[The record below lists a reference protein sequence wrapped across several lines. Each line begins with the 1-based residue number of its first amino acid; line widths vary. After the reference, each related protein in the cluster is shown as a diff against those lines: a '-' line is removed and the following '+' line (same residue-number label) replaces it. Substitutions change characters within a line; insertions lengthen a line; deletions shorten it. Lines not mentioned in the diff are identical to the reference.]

1 MNRLAGF
8 SNRSAFVATITVVVW
23 ILFTSPSSACKCK
36 GLSVTDALQH
46 SDSVFLGRVVETK
59 LDVGQRDYSATFEVF
74 KSWKGV
80 SSPRTQ
86 VSTEVAGEAC
96 GSEFLCG
103 KTYLV
108 YVKAGRT
115 NACLRTIGAGRAAND
130 ISELGEPT
138 YVNKSAIAW

>member
-36 GLSVTDALQH
+36 GLSATDALQH
-46 SDSVFLGRVVETK
+46 SDGVFLGRVVETK
-59 LDVGQRDYSATFEVF
+59 LDVGQRDYSTKFEVL

-80 SSPRTQ
+80 ASPRTQ
-86 VSTEVAGEAC
+86 VSTAVAGEAC

-115 NACLRTIGAGRAAND
+115 NACLRTIEAGRAEND

-138 YVNKSAIAW
+138 YVNKDATVW